1 MENSFIN
8 NHNKKEK
15 RNGAYGR
22 IYRGLNHSNSQP
34 IINHNK
40 DKKLNGSYFSKKN
53 NYSNNNNSLL
63 FPRVYNNNK
72 SQTNNSLDSSY
83 QNYSYI
89 YTKDSDSNNS
99 ISLKLI
105 KNGVEN
111 NMYDVKKRI
120 SKLIDNK
127 LAAALGNKK
136 MMEEMMKKRIMSK
149 MRRKIDR
156 ELYRERSLDDL
167 KLRQKYD
174 EIEKSRENI
183 RLMRNKML
191 SDIKNRQI
199 EDLEEMIN
207 SRQQNMFLNPYNFI
221 PPQFFM
227 NPFNQGGD
235 GTGDLFKF
243 LLFKRFL
250 DQERDLIP
258 LQYLSGLGFP
268 LSLLLPPKP
277 IFKIKRPM
285 ERTYKISFP
294 DSKPIIIRKLTKH
307 RKYKGKTN
315 SSDSPKGIPFKD
327 PLENYLGMIQKLR
340 KKTQKVSAKS
350 DSNKKKIKP
359 IKLKKKKR

>member
-1 MENSFIN
+1 
-8 NHNKKEK
+8 
-15 RNGAYGR
+15 
-22 IYRGLNHSNSQP
+22 
-34 IINHNK
+34 
-40 DKKLNGSYFSKKN
+40 
-53 NYSNNNNSLL
+53 
-63 FPRVYNNNK
+63 
-72 SQTNNSLDSSY
+72 LDSSY
-83 QNYSYI
+83 QNYSNI

-105 KNGVEN
+105 RSGVKNK
-111 NMYDVKKRI
+111 MYDVRKRI

-127 LAAALGNKK
+127 LAAALGNKQ

-199 EDLEEMIN
+199 EDFEAMIN
-207 SRQQNMFLNPYNFI
+207 SRPQNMFFNPYNFI

-227 NPFNQGGD
+227 NPFNQGD

-243 LLFKRFL
+243 LLLKRFL

-285 ERTYKISFP
+285 ERTYKLSFP

-340 KKTQKVSAKS
+340 KKIFNTKKNNIIIYLFIKHMIL
-350 DSNKKKIKP
+350 NKKKI
-359 IKLKKKKR
+359 LFNFYKKNRIF